1 MISPKV
7 TLIIATYNAV
17 DWLKKVLL
25 GYKVQTYSNFEI
37 IIADDGSD
45 VNTKNLIDGFKKNY
59 PVNITHL
66 WHEDLG
72 YRRQTILNEAIVMAK
87 NEYIVFTDGDCIPK
101 NNFIELHAKYASKGR
116 FISGGYCKLDMPLSN
131 FISKDSILNGEC
143 FDVKWLN
150 KHGNIGSSQ
159 FRKLATGPRMSS
171 FLDLIT
177 TSRASFNN
185 CNSSAWK
192 SDLLAIN
199 GYDERMLYGGPDR
212 ELGSRLENYKV
223 SGKQV
228 RHTVLCLHLDHPR
241 GYKTKESLDRNLAIR
256 ASTKKENKVWTDYG
270 IVKDETNN

>member
-1 MISPKV
+1 
-7 TLIIATYNAV
+7 
-17 DWLKKVLL
+17 
-25 GYKVQTYSNFEI
+25 
-37 IIADDGSD
+37 
-45 VNTKNLIDGFKKNY
+45 
-59 PVNITHL
+59 
-66 WHEDLG
+66 
-72 YRRQTILNEAIVMAK
+72 
-87 NEYIVFTDGDCIPK
+87 
-101 NNFIELHAKYASKGR
+101 
-116 FISGGYCKLDMPLSN
+116 
-131 FISKDSILNGEC
+131 
-143 FDVKWLN
+143 
-150 KHGNIGSSQ
+150 
-159 FRKLATGPRMSS
+159 MSS

>member
-1 MISPKV
+1 M
-7 TLIIATYNAV
+7 
-17 DWLKKVLL
+17 
-25 GYKVQTYSNFEI
+25 
-37 IIADDGSD
+37 
-45 VNTKNLIDGFKKNY
+45 VN
-59 PVNITHL
+59 V
-66 WHEDLG
+66 
-72 YRRQTILNEAIVMAK
+72 
-87 NEYIVFTDGDCIPK
+87 
-101 NNFIELHAKYASKGR
+101 
-116 FISGGYCKLDMPLSN
+116 
-131 FISKDSILNGEC
+131 

>member
-1 MISPKV
+1 M
-7 TLIIATYNAV
+7 
-17 DWLKKVLL
+17 
-25 GYKVQTYSNFEI
+25 
-37 IIADDGSD
+37 
-45 VNTKNLIDGFKKNY
+45 
-59 PVNITHL
+59 

-72 YRRQTILNEAIVMAK
+72 YRRQIILNEAIVKAK

-101 NNFIELHAKYASKGR
+101 NNFIELHAKYAEKGR

-131 FISKDSILNGEC
+131 LISIDSISNGEC

-177 TSRASFNN
+177 TSRASFTN

-223 SGKQV
+223 YGKQV